1 MFFHVSVK
9 TYYGMIY
16 NIQLKHLSVTYPW
29 QLWSLNFVWELFKNA
44 RRLIGRMCVENTGK
58 RDRESGEESTVIVTH
73 GNDLR
78 EITIHFY
85 LSF

>member
-1 MFFHVSVK
+1 
-9 TYYGMIY
+9 
-16 NIQLKHLSVTYPW
+16 
-29 QLWSLNFVWELFKNA
+29 LNFVWELFKNA